1 MIRKLSFLGGLSE
14 RPTKTRKFCRKIMQQ
29 MPRDEVSLETIQD
42 LDQQMTAR
50 AEVKVHDNCPPTQ
63 NDVNIFRITLAR
75 YTSDTFYDRGSAYQS
90 LMRALYWGG
99 SSNKLRFDQCVR
111 LRIAFSAFTLAVARM
126 AHGDSISK
134 PVPASNYFQVPH
146 HSP

>member
-1 MIRKLSFLGGLSE
+1 VIRKLSFLGGLSE

-63 NDVNIFRITLAR
+63 NDVNIFRMTLAR
-75 YTSDTFYDRGSAYQS
+75 YTSDTFYDRGSAYQT
-90 LMRALYWGG
+90 LTRALYWGDRRT
-99 SSNKLRFDQCVR
+99 NY
-111 LRIAFSAFTLAVARM
+111 
-126 AHGDSISK
+126 DSIN
-134 PVPASNYFQVPH
+134 ALDYGL
-146 HSP
+146 HSLPSH